1 MRVGSSGS
9 SVQGAAA
16 HTKLSATTDLCS
28 VRALRAA
35 AAAAAAAADDD
46 DDVARLVP
54 HVTVTSFYY
63 GYYCC
68 YYCRGTIFYTYI
80 YVNTY
85 V

>member
-1 MRVGSSGS
+1 MGSSGS

-28 VRALRAA
+28 ARALR
-35 AAAAAAAADDD
+35 AAAAAAADDD

-68 YYCRGTIFYTYI
+68 YYCRGTIFYIYI
-80 YVNTY
+80 YVNTH